1 MSLNCSSHSTTGIP
15 ISFLVPTW
23 SFPST
28 ELVSYWLCLQ
38 VPWGHFPILF
48 CSGVRPFLS
57 SLEEP
62 LLPYFLSLFCA
73 WNLTR
78 EMEQDTKKVQSSTW
92 ICGKRNSR
100 NFQLSIMF
108 ALHRSSLWLAENYV
122 TRLPNQTQKW
132 LWFGSLGFSH
142 AQLTWFAMFGQNNK
156 TNVQSSHR
164 IPQRAQRKEWNRLF
178 YRQKAKAIFN
188 SRRTNGTVANVKQ
201 HIVTAQVMTS

>member
-1 MSLNCSSHSTTGIP
+1 MNLNCSSHSTIGIP

-73 WNLTR
+73 WNSTR
-78 EMEQDTKKVQSSTW
+78 EMEQDTKNVQSSTW
-92 ICGKRNSR
+92 ICGKKIQEIFNWVSCLLCIAALRDWPRTVSR
-100 NFQLSIMF
+100 DYPIKG
-108 ALHRSSLWLAENYV
+108 RSDDYLDL
-122 TRLPNQTQKW
+122 
-132 LWFGSLGFSH
+132 LGFPTLNWLGLLCLDRTIKQTFNPATEYH
-142 AQLTWFAMFGQNNK
+142 REHKEKNEMDYFTAK
-156 TNVQSSHR
+156 KPRPSSTPGGR
-164 IPQRAQRKEWNRLF
+164 MGLLRTS
-178 YRQKAKAIFN
+178 N
-188 SRRTNGTVANVKQ
+188 ST
-201 HIVTAQVMTS
+201 